1 MNNQNEIFEK
11 ELLKKVKDIE
21 NALNYYIKRNKELE
35 SENKIYKEMYENR
48 VNEYLKHIR
57 ES

>member
-1 MNNQNEIFEK
+1 MNDQNKIFEK

-48 VNEYLKHIR
+48 VNEYLKHIK
-57 ES
+57 E